1 MALAAVQGL
10 KFIFVFQKLIHTL
23 SAITKLIPFPSL
35 FFPHSDRHPYFTIPA
50 EFET

>member
-35 FFPHSDRHPYFTIPA
+35 FPHSDPHPYFTIPA